1 MNIVLDTNIFISG
14 IFWKG
19 DPYKILLLW
28 KESKIELI
36 SSIEIITEIAR
47 ILTDFKIQLPEE
59 LKKEWIHT
67 ITINSTIVE
76 PKEKFN
82 IIKDDLTD
90 NKFIDAAIAGKA
102 EYIITND
109 KHLLKIPQF
118 RNVKIITPK
127 EFLQLNNPGTI
138 LKLRDCP

>member
-28 KESKIELI
+28 KERKIQLV
-36 SSIEIITEIAR
+36 SSIEIIAEISR
-47 ILTDFKIQLPEE
+47 ILSDFKIQLPEE
-59 LKKEWIHT
+59 LKKEWIQI

-76 PKEKFN
+76 PEEKFV
-82 IIKDDLTD
+82 IVREDPTD
-90 NKFIDAAIAGKA
+90 NKFIDAAVAGKA

-109 KHLLKIPQF
+109 KHLLKIRQY
-118 RNVKIITPK
+118 RNVKIMTPK
-127 EFLQLNNPGTI
+127 EFL
-138 LKLRDCP
+138 KL